1 MDWNVLVKKPIL
13 KSLLSFSKRRV
24 VHTLGD
30 LYLFNSFGLK
40 KFCMVL
46 INTSNLLNL
55 NNYFIND
62 YSKINVVWDGNFICK
77 INLV

>member
-55 NNYFIND
+55 NN
-62 YSKINVVWDGNFICK
+62 
-77 INLV
+77 

>member
-1 MDWNVLVKKPIL
+1 MDWKVLVKKPIF
-13 KSLLSFSKRRV
+13 KSLLSFNKRRV

-40 KFCMVL
+40 KFCMAL
-46 INTSNLLNL
+46 INTSNLLNV
-55 NNYFIND
+55 NDYFIND

-77 INLV
+77 II

>member
-1 MDWNVLVKKPIL
+1 MFQYFNGLNVLVKKPIL

-46 INTSNLLNL
+46 INTSNLFNL

-62 YSKINVVWDGNFICK
+62 YSKINVV
-77 INLV
+77 

>member
-55 NNYFIND
+55 NNYFIIND
-62 YSKINVVWDGNFICK
+62 YSKIIVVWDGNFIWK
-77 INLV
+77 II